1 MSAPFTGRRIPPVM
15 GYYDYT
21 RQSEIRPGRGIGE
34 PSSGAYDASLI

>member
-21 RQSEIRPGRGIGE
+21 RQLEYGRC
-34 PSSGAYDASLI
+34 PALANHHPVRMTRH